1 MVLDL
6 ILLGEV
12 MFVKDLKPR
21 TAFDEIRGE
30 ITSKGEPRAFAS
42 AQGQGT
48 VCNAA
53 LKDGNGEEVSLTLW
67 NDDYKKVNEGDSVVI
82 KNGWVTE
89 YKGKL
94 QISAGRNGSIEVEKK

>member
-1 MVLDL
+1 ML
-6 ILLGEV
+6 
-12 MFVKDLKPR
+12 VKDLKPR
-21 TAFDEIRGE
+21 TGFDEIKGE

-53 LKDGNGEEVSLTLW
+53 LKDESGEEVSLTLW
-67 NDDYKKVNEGDSVVI
+67 NEDYKKVEEGNTVVI

-94 QISAGRNGSIEVEKK
+94 QISAGRNGSIEILK